1 MEKKLVTA
9 ACVYCGQ
16 VTQFETDKE
25 MSQEKYDEAATLKC
39 TCAAAREHQKRW
51 ERKQGAMENVDL
63 LFQEEQEA
71 VIKALK
77 RGVELICSNMIEKI
91 TLNLYAGVK
100 ATISQNSKGEINV
113 ERTVTCKQKLTR

>member
-16 VTQFETDKE
+16 VTQFETEQD

-39 TCAAAREHQKRW
+39 TCTAAREHQKRW
-51 ERKQGAMENVDL
+51 ERKQGARENVDL
-63 LFQEEQEA
+63 LFQNEKEE
-71 VIKALK
+71 VIQVLK
-77 RGVELICSNMIEKI
+77 RAIELICSNMIEKI